1 MSIRINIEPEASVT
15 VLQVAGQLDGTTAG
29 QLTETI
35 ESIEGNIVMDLSE
48 LTFAD
53 EAGVDAIRSL
63 KDKGTD
69 IWGASAFIRLLVKGN
84 GLNRTE

>member
-1 MSIRINIEPEASVT
+1 MSIRINIEPEATVT
-15 VLQVAGQLDGTTAG
+15 VLQIAGELDRTTAG

-48 LTFAD
+48 LIFAD

-69 IWGASAFIRLLVKGN
+69 IRGASAFIRLLVKGN

>member
-48 LTFAD
+48 LIFAD

-69 IWGASAFIRLLVKGN
+69 IRGASAFIQLLIKGN